1 MNKRYEDEIGELE
14 KKNRELHR
22 RAEIA
27 QRRSAKPSPP
37 AQLSAQS
44 SLATQLSTPSTSR
57 DHRQSVDVKGKRP
70 ERSNGRTHSFTAGS
84 SALSPEELQALQLQ
98 DAYLEED
105 RRLRAE
111 RETLAKSAVGIF
123 TCSVCMDQHPET
135 DIARIRMCNHAL
147 CRECMRGYIL
157 TKIRERVFP
166 MRCPICPT
174 EQPTREPGII
184 EEDLIQQTNIPQK
197 DLEILEE
204 LQLAAYSVP
213 IYCRKCQNTVFVDKT
228 EYQASRIVACPLP
241 GCTYAWCRHC
251 QQEIGFGRVEHS
263 CDGSLELAA
272 LMRDRGWR
280 ACPGCKTN
288 IQKTEGC
295 NHMTCPSPG
304 CNWHFCYACGQGI
317 VQSIRRDELQRE
329 ISRHYRKCTFIQVNI
344 PDRGMPP

>member
-1 MNKRYEDEIGELE
+1 MVITRPPEIVICLKLPLGSANGAKPKSVFAVFDSHPRPSHPDGAGWFFSKSLDQVAKYLHSLLAVDARLLADTGMQWQAQLLSNFSGHLIVPTRAHDLRPPEEELQQVLWDSSIAILRLQGELEDTKFQNAALTDMNKRYEDEIGELE

-135 DIARIRMCNHAL
+135 DVARIRMCNHAL

-174 EQPTREPGII
+174 EQPTREPGS
-184 EEDLIQQTNIPQK
+184 QFSSV
-197 DLEILEE
+197 
-204 LQLAAYSVP
+204 LQD
-213 IYCRKCQNTVFVDKT
+213 T
-228 EYQASRIVACPLP
+228 
-241 GCTYAWCRHC
+241 
-251 QQEIGFGRVEHS
+251 
-263 CDGSLELAA
+263 SL
-272 LMRDRGWR
+272 
-280 ACPGCKTN
+280 T
-288 IQKTEGC
+288 
-295 NHMTCPSPG
+295 
-304 CNWHFCYACGQGI
+304 
-317 VQSIRRDELQRE
+317 
-329 ISRHYRKCTFIQVNI
+329 ISQ
-344 PDRGMPP
+344 